1 MKYLVMESFESYAV
15 LLAEDGRF
23 LRSANLGYEVGD
35 TVENPVLMRDKPL
48 EKRRMPVKLI
58 TAITAIAA
66 MVALFFGYQ
75 FYQDNYV
82 GYSSIFMAVNPEVEM
97 ILNKNGEVLEIDGVN
112 KDGIALLEGYEPA
125 SEDKVEVANELVERA
140 ISMGFLAEGDR
151 VSFAIDTPERVLFEK
166 YGIEL
171 REEVSGSISITI
183 EITDMENR
191 NRPEPEPEPEP
202 VVEEE
207 PEPEPEPEPAPEPK
221 PEPDPAPAPK
231 PAPKPEPKPTP
242 PPAPEP
248 EAPKMISLAEAKQ
261 IAFSH
266 AGVNGANASFDDQD
280 LDSDDGVSYYDLE
293 FDVGEDEYEYQI
305 HAYTGQI
312 LDYDIDL
319 DNDDD

>member
-207 PEPEPEPEPAPEPK
+207 PEPEPDPEPAPEPK
-221 PEPDPAPAPK
+221 PAPAPAPAPK

-242 PPAPEP
+242 PPAP